1 MAEKC
6 KTCGVTMACPE
17 LYDYC
22 KHHANARI
30 KELEAYCETMME
42 QDEVDSIIEYRDR
55 MFAEKDSKIKEL
67 EAENERLKEGLSN
80 AYPITDQEM
89 GRV

>member
-1 MAEKC
+1 MVDVNLITKVQENNIRLHK
-6 KTCGVTMACPE
+6 KNIT
-17 LYDYC
+17 
-22 KHHANARI
+22 
-30 KELEAYCETMME
+30 LEA
-42 QDEVDSIIEYRDR
+42 
-55 MFAEKDSKIKEL
+55 KIKEL

>member
-1 MAEKC
+1 MDIERLKKMSKA
-6 KTCGVTMACPE
+6 VYLACEEPVA
-17 LYDYC
+17 DDISDG
-22 KHHANARI
+22 I
-30 KELEAYCETMME
+30 KWA
-42 QDEVDSIIEYRDR
+42 INR
-55 MFAEKDSKIKEL
+55 IKEL